1 MSTLPLTRVAAL
13 ALLASF
19 PAAASAQ
26 FGQPGS
32 TNIRER
38 ITGDLLSAAGAPTPE
53 SGDEI
58 GVFFGGT
65 TLVGRYFFGDSD
77 TSFSVVI
84 FGDNP
89 STTLVE
95 GPKAGEQVEF
105 RFYDQSTNQTRN
117 DVRVENLSGQ
127 VFAYRYAGEEVQNTD
142 GLPIPI
148 DLTPTRQLNLRV
160 GATTGGGGD
169 GGGDPV
175 NEYDVDANGKVNT
188 ADAAMVLRLVTG
200 GVRNASA
207 ALIERADVNGDGSV
221 TTADAIAVM
230 QNR

>member
-1 MSTLPLTRVAAL
+1 MTTRPLMCSVAF
-13 ALLASF
+13 ALLASV
-19 PAAASAQ
+19 PGVASAQ
-26 FGQPGS
+26 FGIPGS
-32 TNIRER
+32 TNVRER
-38 ITGDLLSAAGAPTPE
+38 ISGDLLSAAGAPTPA

-65 TLVGRYFFGDSD
+65 TLVGRALFGDSD

-84 FGDNP
+84 FGDIP

-105 RFYDQSTNQTRN
+105 RFYDASANQTRT
-117 DVRVENLSGQ
+117 DVRVENLEGET
-127 VFAYRYAGEEVQNTD
+127 FAYRYQGEVVPQID
-142 GLPIPI
+142 DIFPI
-148 DLTPTRQLNLRV
+148 DLVPTRQLNLRV
-160 GATTGGGGD
+160 GASAGGGGD
-169 GGGDPV
+169 GDGDAV

-200 GVRNASA
+200 GVRNASE
-207 ALIERADVNGDGSV
+207 ALLGRADVNGDGSV